1 MTEDYCE
8 RGAFALAGALAAATS
23 RMTIGIGVVNPWTR
37 HSMLTAMET
46 AALAELAP
54 DRVVLGLGASNPR
67 WMYDQLGI
75 PFERPIGVLRRTT
88 EVVRGALSGDRVVT
102 DDGRHDVDAQL
113 AFVPPGAIPIV
124 LGVKGEQALRLAG
137 DVADGVLLS
146 VLSSPAYVRWAAH
159 HAAGARCLP
168 TSPSGVGRIMQSARE
183 QMRPF
188 VARYL
193 GLHGDHA
200 ITRVAGLD
208 VERWE
213 AFRRG
218 WLDGAPRADL
228 VDGAVLDTFAVA
240 GRPDHCRDAA
250 ARTCRRRPGDHDRPR
265 RRPGGPGV
273 ASGADPRPRPRMS
286 FEPTDARSAMRTRPG
301 PSSHRRRGLGAVGGR
316 PSVPWILARRS
327 RRRAVSGGR

>member
-1 MTEDYCE
+1 MRLALALSGRRDAAGAVALARTAEDLGFQEVWVTEDYCE
-8 RGAFALAGALAAATS
+8 RGAFSLAGALAVATS

-67 WMYDQLGI
+67 WMSDQLGI

-88 EVVRGALSGDRVVT
+88 ETIRSALSGARVVA
-102 DDGRHDVDAQL
+102 DDGRHAVDAQL
-113 AFVPPGAIPIV
+113 AFVPPGSIPIV

-159 HAAGARCLP
+159 RAAGVALSAYVAVRC
-168 TSPSGVGRIMQSARE
+168 GEDHEGARE

-188 VARYL
+188 VAKYL

-208 VERWE
+208 LEHRK

-218 WLDGAPRADL
+218 WLDGVPRTDL
-228 VDGAVLDTFAVA
+228 VDDAVLDRFAVA
-240 GRPDHCRDAA
+240 GRPDHCRMLLRGLAA
-250 ARTCRRRPGDHDRPR
+250 AGLDTMIVHDHGQEAPAAHLAMIRDLIPR
-265 RRPGGPGV
+265 
-273 ASGADPRPRPRMS
+273 
-286 FEPTDARSAMRTRPG
+286 
-301 PSSHRRRGLGAVGGR
+301 
-316 PSVPWILARRS
+316 
-327 RRRAVSGGR
+327 